1 MIVLGKTYS
10 DRIDKLCAV
19 LRELS
24 GQSPS
29 FDHEIKRDDVFG
41 EPNGQYHGN
50 SRPPRISLKPDVA
63 EIVVAHEILHA
74 ILECARFP
82 GWCDKLKSLFPFAT
96 AAAQEICHCVLHTVI
111 DRALSNL
118 DYPVI
123 EDRTEKARARHG
135 RLHEIRST
143 IQDEAGEAGSCIRIA
158 CEVAYHTCTYPIEER
173 ERSAFI
179 DDAGKLFPKS
189 SKLATLFVRILSGLD
204 AGDRLSVRNTIRL
217 LLQALEGEEVTQH
230 VCRDIRRKGIIGPH
244 YFTRQQLDSSAA
256 QSVELREDAMERAGS
271 PNKFMAV
278 YSRLGGWLNAIV
290 ECEPGKDHLDTR
302 KALHQAFRKSLRSL
316 MDHLGRDG
324 YCQIDSRRV
333 REIDDRIGLLLAS
346 MA

>member
-1 MIVLGKTYS
+1 MTRILSTGRIAAGWGVLEEHNAVDRSTSLPAAMETAMIVLGKTYS

-118 DYPVI
+118 S
-123 EDRTEKARARHG
+123 G
-135 RLHEIRST
+135 
-143 IQDEAGEAGSCIRIA
+143 
-158 CEVAYHTCTYPIEER
+158 
-173 ERSAFI
+173 
-179 DDAGKLFPKS
+179 
-189 SKLATLFVRILSGLD
+189 VR
-204 AGDRLSVRNTIRL
+204 
-217 LLQALEGEEVTQH
+217 
-230 VCRDIRRKGIIGPH
+230 
-244 YFTRQQLDSSAA
+244 
-256 QSVELREDAMERAGS
+256 
-271 PNKFMAV
+271 
-278 YSRLGGWLNAIV
+278 
-290 ECEPGKDHLDTR
+290 
-302 KALHQAFRKSLRSL
+302 
-316 MDHLGRDG
+316 
-324 YCQIDSRRV
+324 
-333 REIDDRIGLLLAS
+333 
-346 MA
+346 